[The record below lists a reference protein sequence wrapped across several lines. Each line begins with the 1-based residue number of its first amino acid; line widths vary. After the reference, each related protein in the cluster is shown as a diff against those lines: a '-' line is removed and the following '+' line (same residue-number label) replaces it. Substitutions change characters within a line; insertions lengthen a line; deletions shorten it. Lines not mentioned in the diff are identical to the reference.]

1 MRTESAMVPLD
12 SPMPAFRLR
21 DPGTGAWWDSGM
33 VTAPCMVVMVLC
45 NHCPFVL
52 HLADALG
59 ALAADHPAGGPVALV
74 GINANDA
81 ATHPEDGPERM
92 AAMATAHGWAF
103 PYLHDPDQT
112 VAKAL
117 RAACTP
123 DFFVYGPDRRLAY
136 RGQFDDSRPARKGL
150 DGTRPITG
158 ADLRGA
164 IAAVLAGARPDPRQR
179 PSLGCNVKWIPG
191 REPAWFHG

>member
-1 MRTESAMVPLD
+1 MRTESAMVPLGT
-12 SPMPAFRLR
+12 PLPAIRLR
-21 DPGTGAWWDSGM
+21 DPATGAWWDGGA
-33 VTAPCMVVMVLC
+33 VAAPCLVVMVLC

-59 ALAADHPAGGPVALV
+59 VLSAEFHPDGPVALV

-81 ATHPEDGPERM
+81 GTHPEDSPERM
-92 AAMATAHGWAF
+92 PAMAAAHGWRF
-103 PYLHDPDQT
+103 PYLHDPEQSA
-112 VAKAL
+112 AKGL

-123 DFFVYGPDRRLAY
+123 DFFVYGQDRRLAY

-150 DGTRPITG
+150 DGSRPVTG

-164 IAAVLAGARPDPRQR
+164 ITAVLTGSPVDPRQR

-191 REPAWFHG
+191 REPAWFHA

>member
-1 MRTESAMVPLD
+1 MRTESAMVPLGTAL
-12 SPMPAFRLR
+12 PAIRLP
-21 DPGTGAWWDSGM
+21 DTATGRQVDLGSIP
-33 VTAPCMVVMVLC
+33 APCLVVMVLC

-59 ALAADHPAGGPVALV
+59 ALAAEHPAGGPVALV
-74 GINANDA
+74 GINANDPVA
-81 ATHPEDGPERM
+81 HPEDAPERM
-92 AAMATAHGWAF
+92 PAMAAAHGWTF
-103 PYLHDPDQT
+103 PYLHDADQGAVT
-112 VAKAL
+112 AL

-158 ADLRGA
+158 ADLRAA
-164 IAAVLAGARPDPRQR
+164 IRAVLAGTAPAALQR

-191 REPAWFHG
+191 REPPWFHG